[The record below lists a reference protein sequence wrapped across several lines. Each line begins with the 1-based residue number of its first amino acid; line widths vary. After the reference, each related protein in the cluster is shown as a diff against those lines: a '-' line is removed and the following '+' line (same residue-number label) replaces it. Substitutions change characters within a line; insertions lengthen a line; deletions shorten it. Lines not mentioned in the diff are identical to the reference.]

1 MPMVNHINSSPMVN
15 IEVTWQSL
23 VWRLVLTGLL
33 LLLLAGSGV
42 TIFHNATSR
51 PDARILPTLT
61 VDSVGR

>member
-1 MPMVNHINSSPMVN
+1 MVNQINSSPMVN
-15 IEVTWQSL
+15 IQLTWQSL
-23 VWRLVLTGLL
+23 LWRLVLTGLL

-51 PDARILPTLT
+51 PDARVLPTLT

>member
-1 MPMVNHINSSPMVN
+1 MVNQINSSSMVN
-15 IEVTWQSL
+15 IQVTWQSL
-23 VWRLVLTGLL
+23 LWRLVLTGLL

-51 PDARILPTLT
+51 PDARVLPTLT